1 MSHRSLLVILAAAV
15 AALQIGFLS
24 WTISGRA
31 SVLRDGR
38 EVLLKVEPIDPR
50 DLLRGDY
57 VTLGYE
63 IMNLPAELFGA
74 APAGDPDYSAKPVW
88 VVLRKGADGVFH
100 PASAALDRLALKD
113 VQPDDVVIRGT
124 TNGWPTA
131 GGPVFAQYGLE
142 RFYLPE
148 GEGKQIEKDMCER
161 PFFVVAS
168 VAEDGSAQ
176 IKAFRDG
183 ETVLYEEPYY

>member
-1 MSHRSLLVILAAAV
+1 MRPAWLLISAAVV

-38 EVLLKVEPIDPR
+38 EVLLKVQPIDPR

-57 VTLGYE
+57 VILGYD
-63 IMNLPAELFGA
+63 ISNLQVSLFANPG
-74 APAGDPDYSAKPVW
+74 AGDPDYSAKPVW
-88 VVLRKGADGVFH
+88 VVLRKGTDGVFH
-100 PASAALDRLALKD
+100 PASAALDRPELKD
-113 VQPDDVVIRGT
+113 IQPDDVVIRGT
-124 TNGWPTA
+124 TNGWPA
-131 GGPVFAQYGLE
+131 SGGPVFVQYGLE

-148 GEGKQIEKDMCER
+148 GEGKQIENDMRER

-168 VAEDGSAQ
+168 VTDDGTAQ
-176 IKAFRDG
+176 IKAFKDG
-183 ETVLYEEPYY
+183 ETTLFEEPYY

>member
-1 MSHRSLLVILAAAV
+1 MRPAWLLISAAVV

-38 EVLLKVEPIDPR
+38 EVLLQVQPIDPR
-50 DLLRGDY
+50 DLLRGDF
-57 VTLGYE
+57 VILGYD
-63 IMNLPAELFGA
+63 ISNLQVSLFA
-74 APAGDPDYSAKPVW
+74 NPPSGDPDSSEKPVW

-100 PASAALDRLALKD
+100 PASAALDRLELKD
-113 VQPDDVVIRGT
+113 IQPDDVVIRGT
-124 TNGWPTA
+124 TNGWPA
-131 GGPVFAQYGLE
+131 SGGPVFVQYGLE

-148 GEGKQIEKDMCER
+148 GEGKQIENDMRER

-168 VAEDGSAQ
+168 VTDDGTAQ
-176 IKAFRDG
+176 IKAFKDG
-183 ETVLYEEPYY
+183 ETTLFEEPYY